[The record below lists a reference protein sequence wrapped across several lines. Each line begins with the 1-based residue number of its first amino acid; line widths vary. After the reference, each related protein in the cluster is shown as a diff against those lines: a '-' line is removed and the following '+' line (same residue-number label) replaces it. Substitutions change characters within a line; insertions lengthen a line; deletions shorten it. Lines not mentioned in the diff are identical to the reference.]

1 MDELWQI
8 ERHIGEIKA
17 IIGLQFAYEPETID
31 SKDVEFVKSEEVD
44 AAQKRIEAAKP
55 AETNEEGGAEP
66 TANAVSPPVKEKE
79 WTETDKKP
87 KNLP

>member
-31 SKDVEFVKSEEVD
+31 NKDVEFVKGEDVD
-44 AAQKRIEAAKP
+44 AANTRI
-55 AETNEEGGAEP
+55 
-66 TANAVSPPVKEKE
+66 
-79 WTETDKKP
+79 
-87 KNLP
+87 

>member
-31 SKDVEFVKSEEVD
+31 SKDVEYVPTGDV
-44 AAQKRIEAAKP
+44 EAAHERFKR
-55 AETNEEGGAEP
+55 A
-66 TANAVSPPVKEKE
+66 
-79 WTETDKKP
+79 
-87 KNLP
+87 LP